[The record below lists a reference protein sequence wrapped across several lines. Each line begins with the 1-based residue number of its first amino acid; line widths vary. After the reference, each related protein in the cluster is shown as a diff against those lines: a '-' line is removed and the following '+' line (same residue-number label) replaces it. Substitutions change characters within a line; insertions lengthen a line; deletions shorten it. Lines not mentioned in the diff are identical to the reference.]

1 MSQLPPEVH
10 RLIDASLSEDQTF
23 NDPTTEA
30 LVPADIRGVGMV
42 RAKADGV
49 LAGADVAMAVFRRV
63 DPDLETRT
71 LLEDGSVLSPGDD
84 IARLEGAAASILQA
98 ERIALNF
105 LQRMSGI
112 ATATHHYVQAV
123 EGCKARI
130 VDTRKTVPGLRYL
143 DKYAV
148 RMGGGYNHRLNLADG
163 ILIKDNHIQ
172 ALRSREMGLKEI
184 IKLALSRASHT
195 IKVEVEVETLDEVR
209 EAVEAGAH
217 IIMLDNMTVDTM
229 GQAMD
234 IIRGRAV
241 VEASGGI
248 TIDTV
253 RQVAETGV
261 DLISIGGLTHSPSAL
276 DIRARR
282 PRTGCGYPPAGIRSP
297 AASEVPA
304 GAAEPGPRVSIRGS
318 NGIAN

>member
-1 MSQLPPEVH
+1 MNQLPPEVH

-42 RAKADGV
+42 RAKADGI
-49 LAGADVAMAVFRRV
+49 LAGTDVAMAVFQRV
-63 DPDLETRT
+63 DPDLETRS
-71 LLEDGSVLSPGDD
+71 LLQDGSVLSPGDA
-84 IARLEGAAASILQA
+84 IARLEGAAASILRA

-112 ATATHHYVQAV
+112 ATATRSYVRAV
-123 EGCKARI
+123 EGCKSRI

-143 DKYAV
+143 DKHAV

-172 ALRSREMGLKEI
+172 ALRSREMELKEI
-184 IKLALSRASHT
+184 IQLALSRASHT

-217 IIMLDNMTVDTM
+217 IIMLDNMPVDTM
-229 GQAMD
+229 RQAMD
-234 IIRGRAV
+234 IIDGRAV

-248 TIDTV
+248 TMDTV
-253 RQVAETGV
+253 RPIAETGV
-261 DLISIGGLTHSPSAL
+261 DLISIGGLTHSASAL
-276 DIRARR
+276 DISLDLAFR
-282 PRTGCGYPPAGIRSP
+282 
-297 AASEVPA
+297 
-304 GAAEPGPRVSIRGS
+304 
-318 NGIAN
+318 

>member
-1 MSQLPPEVH
+1 MSELPPEVH
-10 RLIDASLSEDQTF
+10 RLIDIALTEDQVF
-23 NDPTTEA
+23 YDPTTQT
-30 LVPADIRGVGMV
+30 LVPPEVAGVGMV
-42 RAKADGV
+42 RAKAFGV
-49 LAGADVAMAVFRRV
+49 LAGIDVATAVFKRV
-63 DPDLETRT
+63 DSSLDTHK
-71 LLEDGSVLSPGDD
+71 LLADGSDLSPGDD
-84 IARLEGAAASILQA
+84 IARVEGPAGSILRA

-112 ATATHHYVQAV
+112 ASETNRYVRAV

-184 IKLALSRASHT
+184 IQLALSRASHT
-195 IKVEVEVETLDEVR
+195 IKVEVEVESLGEVQ

-217 IIMLDNMTVDTM
+217 VIMLDNMSVDLM
-229 GQAMD
+229 QQAID

-248 TIDTV
+248 NMETV
-253 RQVAETGV
+253 RAVAETGV
-261 DLISIGGLTHSPSAL
+261 DLISIGGLTHSATAL
-276 DIRARR
+276 DISLDLEFR
-282 PRTGCGYPPAGIRSP
+282 
-297 AASEVPA
+297 
-304 GAAEPGPRVSIRGS
+304 
-318 NGIAN
+318 